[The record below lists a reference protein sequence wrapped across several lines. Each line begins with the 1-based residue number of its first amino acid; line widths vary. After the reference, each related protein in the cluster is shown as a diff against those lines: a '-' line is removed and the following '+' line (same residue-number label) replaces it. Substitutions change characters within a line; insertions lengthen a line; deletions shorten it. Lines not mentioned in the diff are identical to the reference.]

1 MIHVLQSEVA
11 VEVGINAAILLQHLH
26 FWCEKNRANKTNF
39 HDGYYWTFNS
49 VKAYEEM
56 FPYMTKNK
64 INIALSKLELDGY
77 IVSGNYNVSAYD
89 RTKWYALTEKGYALI
104 ENRKSIC
111 QKSEMDLQK
120 TRNQFAEN
128 QKPIPDIN
136 TDINTDNILLD
147 SLESNCQTRKSS
159 DVKQCVDAWNA
170 LTEYGIKPVS
180 RLNSTSQR
188 YQRLS
193 ARISEYGVDNVL
205 KAIEKIKGSSFLRGK
220 SCAKHK
226 WVITF
231 DWFVLPNNF
240 PKVLDGNYDDECKMN
255 ENAMSNG
262 NDKEWQ

>member
-1 MIHVLQSEVA
+1 MIHVFQSDVA
-11 VEVGINAAILLQHLH
+11 VAIGLNAAIILQNLH

-39 HDGYYWTFNS
+39 YDGYYWTFNS

-64 INIALSKLELDGY
+64 INTALAKLEQDGY
-77 IVSGNYNVSAYD
+77 IVSGNYNVSTYD
-89 RTKWYALTEKGYALI
+89 RTKWYALTEKGYQMI
-104 ENRKSIC
+104 ENQKCIY
-111 QKSEMDLQK
+111 QKSEMDLLEI
-120 TRNQFAEN
+120 RNGFTQN

-136 TDINTDNILLD
+136 TDIYTDNILD
-147 SLESNCQTRKSS
+147 SKESNCQTRKSS

-205 KAIEKIKGSSFLRGK
+205 KSIEKIKGSSFLQGK
-220 SCAKHK
+220 ASAKHK

-240 PKVLDGNYDDECKMN
+240 PKVLDGNYDDKCKMN